1 MEGKGGKGKGR
12 DREGKGKG
20 KGRGR
25 EGEGKGRGREG
36 KGRGRER
43 GRGNSWLLYVVCML
57 LENNS
62 STHSHMY
69 LTCISHIASYLLYVH
84 HVHITFI
91 AHLFVSRSQT
101 WRRPSDS
108 NR

>member
-1 MEGKGGKGKGR
+1 MEGKGGKER
-12 DREGKGKG
+12 GKGKER
-20 KGRGR
+20 GRGR
-25 EGEGKGRGREG
+25 GRG

-43 GRGNSWLLYVVCML
+43 GRERGNSWLLYVVCML

-62 STHSHMY
+62 STHSRMY
-69 LTCISHIASYLLYVH
+69 LISHIALYLLYVH